1 MKRLSIIGFLILLL
15 FQTACREEFG
25 KTLFGPD
32 KTVAPEKITDKDL
45 IFVNTTG
52 VSDISS
58 AEEITASPVD
68 VIFSSLQP
76 IGQTK
81 DINLSAKLKDGKMN
95 TDNVFYLEVLKDE
108 SLLSTFKKNAGY
120 KVEFLPESTYK
131 LVNDMVVFE
140 ENGKSAVNSCTV
152 RITNS
157 LSLQINKD
165 YLLAIQLETVPGF
178 NLMETNKIIFI
189 HVKRKGGS
197 GEIEGAADF
206 RPMAG
211 DNKLDADG
219 VDKGI
224 NRNNLYYEVDGN
236 SFKDLQAC
244 TIEGLIYID
253 SFKDESERSDGTL
266 AGISSLWGCEN
277 NGEAVNFLLRF
288 GDAGVSTNMLQLV
301 ISEKKYVI
309 NYKFKEKQWYH
320 IAMTY
325 DGTEIKFYIDYR
337 ERFAIEYSGNIS
349 LAGSSFRLGQ
359 SFNQWR
365 GFNGKMSEVRI
376 WNTSRTMVELKDNAL
391 DIIQLDAERNKL
403 LAYWKMNKVMAGSG
417 NKMISDVSG
426 NEHHITVKRQGAS
439 DDSVVPVVVIDND
452 IDINI

>member
-1 MKRLSIIGFLILLL
+1 MLL

-32 KTVAPEKITDKDL
+32 ETVAPEKITDKDL
-45 IFVNTTG
+45 VFVNMTEA
-52 VSDISS
+52 SDISS
-58 AEEITASPVD
+58 AGEITVNPVD
-68 VIFSSLQP
+68 VIFSSVQP

-81 DINLSAKLKDGKMN
+81 DIVVSAKLKDGKMSA
-95 TDNVFYLEVLKDE
+95 DNVFYLKVLNDE
-108 SLLSTFKKNAGY
+108 SLLSAFKNNAGY
-120 KVEFLPESTYK
+120 KAEFLPESTYK
-131 LVNDMVVFE
+131 LVNDMIVFE
-140 ENGKSAVNSCTV
+140 KDGKNAVNSCTV

-165 YLLAIQLETVPGF
+165 YLLPVQLETIPGF
-178 NLMETNKIIFI
+178 NIVETNKIIFI

-197 GEIEGAADF
+197 GEMEGAADF

-236 SFKDLQAC
+236 SFKNLQAC
-244 TIEGLIYID
+244 TIEGLIYVD
-253 SFKDESERSDGTL
+253 SFKNESERSDGTL
-266 AGISSLWGCEN
+266 AGISSLWGCEED
-277 NGEAVNFLLRF
+277 GVPVNFLLRF
-288 GDAGVSTNMLQLV
+288 GDASVSTNMLQLV
-301 ISEKKYVI
+301 VSEKKYVV

-325 DGTEIKFYIDYR
+325 DGTEIKFYINYR
-337 ERFAIEYSGNIS
+337 ERLAVEYSGNIS

-376 WNTSRTMVELKDNAL
+376 WSTARTMKELKDNAL
-391 DIIQLDAERNKL
+391 DVIQLDAEKNNL
-403 LAYWKMNKVMAGSG
+403 LAYWKMNKVMAGSN
-417 NKMISDVSG
+417 NKMISDISG

-439 DDSVVPVVVIDND
+439 DDSVVPVVIIDND

>member
-1 MKRLSIIGFLILLL
+1 MKKISIISFLILLL
-15 FQTACREEFG
+15 LSGCREEFG

-32 KTVAPEKITDKDL
+32 KTVAPEKITDKEL
-45 IFVNTTG
+45 VFVNTTENT
-52 VSDISS
+52 DISS
-58 AEEITASPVD
+58 AGEITASPVD
-68 VIFSSLQP
+68 VIFSSVQP

-81 DINLSAKLKDGKMN
+81 DITVSAKLKDGKMN
-95 TDNVFYLEVLKDE
+95 TDNVFYLKVLTDE
-108 SLLSTFKKNAGY
+108 TLLSVFKNNTGY
-120 KVEFLPESTYK
+120 KAEFLPEATYK
-131 LVNDMVVFE
+131 LANDMVVFE
-140 ENGKSAVNSCTV
+140 KDGKNAVNSCTV

-165 YLLAIQLETVPGF
+165 YLLPIQLETVPGF
-178 NLMETNKIIFI
+178 NISETNKIIFI

-211 DNKLDADG
+211 DNKLDTDG
-219 VDKGI
+219 VDKGV
-224 NRNNLYYEVDGN
+224 NRNNLYYEVDGS
-236 SFKDLQAC
+236 SFKNLQAC

-266 AGISSLWGCEN
+266 AGISSLWGCEE
-277 NGEAVNFLLRF
+277 GGVPVSFLLRF
-288 GDAGVSTNMLQLV
+288 GDASVSTNMLQLV
-301 ISEKKYVI
+301 VSEKKYVV

-325 DGTEIKFYIDYR
+325 DGTEIKFYINYR
-337 ERFAIEYSGNIS
+337 ERLNVEYSGNIS

-376 WNTSRTMVELKDNAL
+376 WNTARTMKELKDNAL
-391 DIIQLDAERNKL
+391 DVIQLDDEKSKL
-403 LAYWKMNKVMAGSG
+403 LAYWKMNKVMAGSS

-426 NEHHITVKRQGAS
+426 NERHITVRRQGAN

>member
-1 MKRLSIIGFLILLL
+1 MKRLSIISFLILLL

-32 KTVAPEKITDKDL
+32 ETVAPEKITDKDL
-45 IFVNTTG
+45 VFVNMTEA
-52 VSDISS
+52 SDISS
-58 AEEITASPVD
+58 AGEITVNPVD
-68 VIFSSLQP
+68 VIFSSVQP

-81 DINLSAKLKDGKMN
+81 DIVVSAKLKDGKMSA
-95 TDNVFYLEVLKDE
+95 DNVFYLKVLNDE
-108 SLLSTFKKNAGY
+108 SLLSAFKNNAGY
-120 KVEFLPESTYK
+120 KAEFLPESTYK
-131 LVNDMVVFE
+131 LVNDMIVFE
-140 ENGKSAVNSCTV
+140 KDGKNAVNSCTV

-165 YLLAIQLETVPGF
+165 YLLPVQLETIPGF
-178 NLMETNKIIFI
+178 NIVETNKIIFI

-197 GEIEGAADF
+197 GEMEGAADF

-236 SFKDLQAC
+236 SFKNLQAC
-244 TIEGLIYID
+244 TIEGLIYVD
-253 SFKDESERSDGTL
+253 SFKNESERSDGTL
-266 AGISSLWGCEN
+266 AGISSLWGCEE
-277 NGEAVNFLLRF
+277 GGVPVNFLLRF
-288 GDAGVSTNMLQLV
+288 GDASVSTNMLQLV
-301 ISEKKYVI
+301 VSEKKYVV

-325 DGTEIKFYIDYR
+325 DGTEIKFYINYR
-337 ERFAIEYSGNIS
+337 ERLAVEYSGNIS

-376 WNTSRTMVELKDNAL
+376 WSTARTMKELKDNAL
-391 DIIQLDAERNKL
+391 DVIQLDAEKNNL
-403 LAYWKMNKVMAGSG
+403 LAYWKMNKVMAGSN
-417 NKMISDVSG
+417 NKMISDISG

-439 DDSVVPVVVIDND
+439 DDSVVPVVIIDND